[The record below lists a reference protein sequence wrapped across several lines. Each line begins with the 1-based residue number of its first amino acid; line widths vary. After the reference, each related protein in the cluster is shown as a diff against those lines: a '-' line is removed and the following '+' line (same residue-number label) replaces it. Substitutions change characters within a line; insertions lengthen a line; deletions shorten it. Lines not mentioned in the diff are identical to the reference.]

1 MRMSSTKSRHGGDIY
16 GFSDEERDKFLD
28 FSININPLGLSPK
41 GKAALTAGWEKETLR
56 YPDVVT
62 MSMKLISWLEMAPLS

>member
-41 GKAALTAGWEKETLR
+41 GKAAEISSKP
-56 YPDVVT
+56 YQNVT

>member
-1 MRMSSTKSRHGGDIY
+1 MSSTKSRHGGDIY

-56 YPDVVT
+56 
-62 MSMKLISWLEMAPLS
+62 KNIC